1 MRGVGGV
8 AAAFLLAAASGVCFV
23 ASAAAETADGRD
35 EQTLLFFSG
44 TDLWR
49 QGSFT
54 HGGMLWSP
62 DGLKNDGFTFKLL
75 LGAGGYRYRSGALG
89 NIDVDGQALAAF
101 ALPGWRFKSG
111 IVTATVF
118 AGADIQ
124 NHRLRPDDPSA
135 GLRGSELG
143 FRTGIELWI
152 APDSHTMISADAS
165 FSTVGPSYNAR
176 VAFGWRV
183 FDEFFIGPEVQ
194 AFAGKDSYRQWR
206 VGMHLTGLRTDLFEW
221 SGGLGYAADSDDHD
235 SLYARIGLNFRL

>member
-8 AAAFLLAAASGVCFV
+8 AAAFLFAAASGMCCV

-35 EQTLLFFSG
+35 ERTFLFFSG

-62 DGLKNDGFTFKLL
+62 GGLNTEGFTFKLL
-75 LGAGGYRYRSGALG
+75 LGGGGYRYRSGALG
-89 NIDVDGQALAAF
+89 NIDVNGQSLAAF

-111 IVTATVF
+111 NVTATVF

-135 GLRGSELG
+135 GLRGSETG
-143 FRTGIELWI
+143 FRTGVELWI
-152 APDSHTMISADAS
+152 APDAKTMIAADAS
-165 FSTVGPSYNAR
+165 FSTLGPSYNAR
-176 VAFGWRV
+176 VAFGWQA
-183 FDEFFIGPEVQ
+183 FGEFYIGPEVQ

-206 VGMHLTGLRTDLFEW
+206 IGAHLTGLRTDLFEW
-221 SGGLGYAADSDDHD
+221 SAALGYAADSDDRD
-235 SLYARIGLNFRL
+235 SLYGRIGINFRM